1 MPCDT
6 DSTADRPVA
15 ILDPDELA
23 DYQKLVKVLADQRTL
38 VQRARAA
45 LEQAEFIERR
55 VQTESAR
62 TWREVCE
69 AHGLDASTLGWIATA
84 GRFFSAILRRAF
96 QRTRR

>member
-69 AHGLDASTLGWIATA
+69 AHGLDADGEYEVDGA
-84 GRFFSAILRRAF
+84 GRVFGV
-96 QRTRR
+96 